1 MTAGAADDTEATGAA
16 DDPEATREADDTEA
30 TGAVGGPDATA
41 ADDAETEPDAL
52 AAADVDWQM
61 APDSDAEFPDD
72 PKRREFLR
80 NVGDEIRARDD
91 SSEADQVAAFVYRV
105 SDLYDPDEDTSP
117 AEIYLNVRH
126 IMDIKARG
134 GLRRDED

>member
-1 MTAGAADDTEATGAA
+1 MTEEPTRSDADAAGED
-16 DDPEATREADDTEA
+16 
-30 TGAVGGPDATA
+30 AVD
-41 ADDAETEPDAL
+41 EEPDAL

-61 APDSDAEFPDD
+61 APDSEAEFPDD
-72 PKRREFLR
+72 PEKRRFLR

-105 SDLYDPDEDTSP
+105 SDLYDPNEDTSP

-134 GLRRDED
+134 GLRRQTE

>member
-1 MTAGAADDTEATGAA
+1 MTDGPPGSDASDADGGADE
-16 DDPEATREADDTEA
+16 
-30 TGAVGGPDATA
+30 
-41 ADDAETEPDAL
+41 EPDAL

-72 PKRREFLR
+72 SEKRRFLR
-80 NVGDEIRARDD
+80 NVADEIRARDD

-126 IMDIKARG
+126 IMDIKAQG
-134 GLRRDED
+134 GLRRGTD